1 MNINK
6 SFKSTL
12 GACYIGYVTQSIIN
26 NFPTLLFLTFQE
38 DYLLSLEQISFLIT
52 VNFGTQLLVD
62 LLSAYFVDKIG
73 YRKCLFAAHVLSGV
87 GLLGFGILPELLPSP
102 YAGLIIAYVIA
113 ALGSGL
119 IEVLVSPVVEACPTD
134 NKSAHMS
141 LLHSF
146 YSWGIVAV
154 ILLSSLYF
162 RIFGI
167 ANWRYLSAIW
177 AVLPLANAFL
187 FLAVPLMPLNKEGES
202 MKIREIFSLKIFYLL
217 ALMMLCAG
225 ACELAIGQWASAYAE
240 AGLNVNKTVGDLAGP
255 CLFALLMG
263 TSRVLSSKLSRKFPL
278 TTLMLISSG
287 LCIIAYLMTSLSPY
301 PLLSL
306 MGCGLCGFSVGIMW
320 PGTYSIGSAC
330 CPKAGTALFALLA
343 LAGDFGCSAGPF
355 VVGMVSNELGGNL
368 SSGIFAAIVFP
379 ILIFLS
385 LLIFGKKLN
394 SKGQDYDKK

>member
-1 MNINK
+1 MIKAK
-6 SFKSTL
+6 SFKSTI
-12 GACYIGYVTQSIIN
+12 GACYVGYITQSIIN
-26 NFPTLLFLTFQE
+26 NFPTLLFLTFQSE
-38 DYLLSLEQISFLIT
+38 YCLSLEQISFLIT

-73 YRKCLFAAHVLSGV
+73 YRKCLFASHIFSAV
-87 GLLGFGILPELLPSP
+87 GLLCLGILPDLLPSP
-102 YAGLIIAYVIA
+102 YIGLIIAYIIA

-146 YSWGIVAV
+146 YCWGTVAV
-154 ILLSSLYF
+154 IVLSSLF
-162 RIFGI
+162 FALFGTG
-167 ANWRYLSAIW
+167 NWRYLSAVW
-177 AVLPLANAFL
+177 AIVPLINAFL
-187 FLAVPLMPLNKEGES
+187 FLAVPLMPLNKEGET
-202 MKIREIFSLKIFYLL
+202 MKIREIFSMKVFYLL

-263 TSRVLSSKLSRKFPL
+263 FSRLLSSKLTGKFPL
-278 TTLMLISSG
+278 SNLMLCSSG
-287 LCIIAYLMTSLSPY
+287 LCIVAYLLTSLSPL
-301 PLLSL
+301 PILSL
-306 MGCGLCGFSVGIMW
+306 VGCGLCGFSVGIMW

-343 LAGDFGCSAGPF
+343 LAGDFGCSVGPF
-355 VVGMVSNELGGNL
+355 VVGMVSNAMGGKL
-368 SSGIFAAIVFP
+368 SNGILAAILFP

-385 LLIFGKKLN
+385 LLIFRKKLDAM
-394 SKGQDYDKK
+394 GQGYDNK

>member
-1 MNINK
+1 MNRIK
-6 SFKSTL
+6 SFKTTL

-38 DYLLSLEQISFLIT
+38 DYRITLEQISFLIT

-62 LLSAYFVDKIG
+62 ILSACFVDKIG
-73 YRKCLFAAHVLSGV
+73 YRKCLFAAHFLSGI

-102 YAGLIIAYVIA
+102 YVGLIIAYVIA

-134 NKSAHMS
+134 NKSSHMS

-167 ANWRYLSAIW
+167 RNWRYLSALW

-187 FLAVPLMPLNKEGES
+187 FLVVPLMPLTKEGES
-202 MKIREIFSLKIFYLL
+202 MKIREIFSLKVFYLL

-263 TSRVLSSKLSRKFPL
+263 TSRVLSSKLTKKFPL
-278 TTLMLISSG
+278 STLMLISSG
-287 LCIIAYLMTSLSPY
+287 LCIIAYLMASLSPY
-301 PLLSL
+301 PILSL

-343 LAGDFGCSAGPF
+343 LAGDLGCSVGPF
-355 VVGMVSNELGGNL
+355 VVGMVSNDLGGNL
-368 SSGIFAAIVFP
+368 SSGILAAIVFP
-379 ILIFLS
+379 VLIFLS

-394 SKGQDYDKK
+394 SMNQKNTKK